1 MLESVADYF
10 GVASVSA
17 IRGAAVSAIK
27 AKSWT
32 AAAKALIS
40 IFGAKVTAGA
50 PAGTLAYYAGGAHCK
65 MNNKKFKTFFIHMP
79 ISWIFGTLIWG
90 IFVKNS
96 DIYFIAEYLSML
108 SIYYLGLSIYSQKNK
123 N

>member
-1 MLESVADYF
+1 
-10 GVASVSA
+10 
-17 IRGAAVSAIK
+17 
-27 AKSWT
+27 
-32 AAAKALIS
+32 
-40 IFGAKVTAGA
+40 
-50 PAGTLAYYAGGAHCK
+50 
-65 MNNKKFKTFFIHMP
+65 MP